1 MALQAEESTTVPNLA
16 LNSIVGPAFKEV
28 CRALSLF
35 RPVAEINMYPRDPRN
50 KLTAFL

>member
-28 CRALSLF
+28 CRVLLF